1 MLIVSFYCFQIEKN
15 IVYVQ
20 LVDFIQVVL
29 AYQCSSFV
37 FNQRASDCFDSYFPS
52 VIVPLSTFLY
62 ELYIL
67 FLHRCSRNDFLSSFC
82 THLCMVMVL

>member
-52 VIVPLSTFLY
+52 VIRDL
-62 ELYIL
+62 
-67 FLHRCSRNDFLSSFC
+67 
-82 THLCMVMVL
+82 

>member
-1 MLIVSFYCFQIEKN
+1 MEWLLSFWHSKMAATLESYVNRILLLFQIEKN

-52 VIVPLSTFLY
+52 VM
-62 ELYIL
+62 
-67 FLHRCSRNDFLSSFC
+67 H
-82 THLCMVMVL
+82 